1 MNTEEILA
9 AGGVGLVATLT
20 AATLGEKHLHG
31 MWLLAMTLECTHLQC
46 DLLVCKDI
54 LIGLLDEVHHP
65 SLGLEEL
72 GGLSL
77 HRLSQRGLH
86 SL

>member
-1 MNTEEILA
+1 
-9 AGGVGLVATLT
+9 
-20 AATLGEKHLHG
+20 
-31 MWLLAMTLECTHLQC
+31 MTLECTHLQC